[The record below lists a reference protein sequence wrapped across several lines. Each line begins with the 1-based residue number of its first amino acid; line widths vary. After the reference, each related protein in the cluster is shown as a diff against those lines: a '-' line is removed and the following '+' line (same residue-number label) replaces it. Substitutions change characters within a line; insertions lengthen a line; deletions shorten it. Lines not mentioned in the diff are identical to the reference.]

1 MVVQY
6 FEKVDSIMLPVAP
19 LMIEHRLIERI
30 IAVLRY
36 EVNRARETRMI
47 DIFCIDNAVDFIRT
61 YADQTHHGKEEDIL
75 FRELKNKE
83 LSDEHATIMAELIQ
97 EHATARST
105 TKVLVAAKER
115 FVAGD
120 DAGLDE
126 MLENLDFLVNFYPNL
141 IEKEDKRFFVQVM
154 KYFTAT
160 EQEAMLMEG
169 REYDRKMIH
178 RRYERTVIEHEK
190 ERGIT
195 DVKMKSNWLDYI

>member
-75 FRELKNKE
+75 FRELKNKDLAPE
-83 LSDEHATIMAELIQ
+83 HQEIMEQLIAEHVLSRQ
-97 EHATARST
+97 T
-105 TKVLVAAKER
+105 TRALVDAKVR
-115 FVAGD
+115 YVAG
-120 DAGLDE
+120 
-126 MLENLDFLVNFYPNL
+126 
-141 IEKEDKRFFVQVM
+141 
-154 KYFTAT
+154 
-160 EQEAMLMEG
+160 EA
-169 REYDRKMIH
+169 
-178 RRYERTVIEHEK
+178 
-190 ERGIT
+190 
-195 DVKMKSNWLDYI
+195 